1 MGGDGAAR
9 FSIQYD
15 QNNNPYVVIEED
27 ILAGVSRSEWVR
39 TVKDNLR
46 QKFPNGV
53 TVGRNVIEINK
64 SRREMTFS
72 KYMQRLMR
80 TDRQIFADKL
90 RATNN
95 ADEIL
100 RAVRNWVNEA
110 LLPPRRDAII
120 DFVRGEVLM
129 RIGSNDYSAQ
139 VIVGNRGA
147 GNLLLYDIINLEPTE
162 ILDNKTGTDYI
173 TKSQNG
179 TGDRQSAPASDDSIS
194 ETGGDVNGRFSLKS
208 PVEGTRDLVALHNL
222 TEDKLRSALRLGGF
236 PMPSIAV
243 TRADIPHTN
252 FGDITLVM
260 SRQTVDPRANRRNT
274 VYSADAWTPTFPAIE
289 YEAISIHAPAW
300 GGDVKGVHDPILK
313 EDERIEQ

>member
-162 ILDNKTGTDYI
+162 ILDNKIGTDYI

-300 GGDVKGVHDPILK
+300 GATSRGCMTPS
-313 EDERIEQ
+313 